1 MFLRAL
7 KFRYIFIVVSVF
19 ALLSSIFFV
28 AIGAYR
34 AYHGFGMIVSSIAN
48 DEVGH
53 PGLYLIEALDSFL
66 VAILFYIFSLG
77 IYKLFISNTE
87 DHLNLPK
94 WLDIHTLKE
103 LKVLLWETSLVA
115 LLISSL
121 KPLVELDITEITW
134 NAAILPAVI
143 LILSLA
149 LYFMRKGD

>member
-1 MFLRAL
+1 MFHRAL
-7 KFRYIFIVVSVF
+7 KFRYIFIVVSIFTLV
-19 ALLSSIFFV
+19 SSIFFV
-28 AIGAYR
+28 CIGVYR
-34 AYHGFGMIVSSIAN
+34 AYHGFSAIVTSITN
-48 DEVGH
+48 DNLGH
-53 PGLYLIEALDSFL
+53 PGLYLIETLDSFL

-77 IYKLFISNTE
+77 TYKLFISNEE
-87 DHLNLPK
+87 DHFNLPK
-94 WLDIHTLKE
+94 WLDIHSLKE

-149 LYFMRKGD
+149 LYFMRKGE